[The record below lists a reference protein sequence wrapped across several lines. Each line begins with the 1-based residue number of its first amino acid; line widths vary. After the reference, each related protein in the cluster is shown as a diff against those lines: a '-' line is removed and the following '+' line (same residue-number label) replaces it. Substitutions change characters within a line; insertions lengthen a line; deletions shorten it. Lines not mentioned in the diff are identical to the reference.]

1 MSNFIMSVRKR
12 ELVYRPIPWV
22 AVARAQSVIDK
33 ISAEPAVFMVYP
45 NMLRC
50 RQCGTYWVA
59 DTPLNTDIK
68 DVTCSNCYSDQV
80 FMSSVKIQLFEE
92 RP

>member
-1 MSNFIMSVRKR
+1 MPNR
-12 ELVYRPIPWV
+12 ESVYRPIPYV
-22 AVARAQSVIDK
+22 PVARAQSVIDQ

-50 RQCGTYWVA
+50 RQCGTYWA
-59 DTPLNTDIK
+59 ACTPLNTDIEE
-68 DVTCSNCYSDQV
+68 VTCSNCYSDQV

-92 RP
+92 KP

>member
-1 MSNFIMSVRKR
+1 MPVRKR
-12 ELVYRPIPWV
+12 DSVYRLIQWV
-22 AVARAQSVIDK
+22 PVARAQSVINQFA
-33 ISAEPAVFMVYP
+33 AEPSVFMVYP

-50 RQCGTYWVA
+50 RQCGTYWVV
-59 DTPLNTDIK
+59 DTPLNTDLK

>member
-1 MSNFIMSVRKR
+1 MTRKR
-12 ELVYRPIPWV
+12 KFVYRPIPWV
-22 AVARAQSVIDK
+22 AVARAQSVINQ
-33 ISAEPAVFMVYP
+33 ISEEPAVFMVYP

-50 RQCGTYWVA
+50 RQCGTYWAA
-59 DTPLNTDIK
+59 DIPLSTDIK

-80 FMSSVKIQLFEE
+80 CMSSVKIQLFEE